1 MSDASSTVP
10 SSAKV
15 VIIGAGIVGNCLAG
29 HLARLGWTDMVLLD
43 KGPLPNPGGSTGH
56 ASNFIFPVDHNKE
69 MALLGVQ
76 SANQYRDVDRSVD
89 CGGIEVARTQERMD
103 ELQRRMTSA
112 TAWGVEA
119 KLLTPAEVKELVPFI
134 NDEIILGGFY
144 CPTVSVVDS
153 LDTGTLFRNEAIETT
168 GMQVFA
174 NTEVLDIETEDETAT
189 GRQRVTAVVTDK
201 GRIEA
206 EYVVI
211 ACGVWSNRIANMAGA
226 TIPLVPAVH
235 QMADVG
241 PMDVLVETN
250 NEIGYPIVRDMDTFC
265 YERQSAG
272 SMEVGSYAHR
282 PILHHPDE
290 IPSNDEAALSPTEM
304 PFTQDDFDPQMEQA
318 IELMEMLGDAEI
330 KYAINGLLSLTP
342 DAMPCLG
349 ECPDVDGLWSAAAVW
364 VKEGPGMAQVV
375 AEWMTYGYPRVI
387 DAHGADIARFYDHER
402 NDEHIWARASEHFN
416 KTYGIVHPAEQWESR
431 RNLQVSPL
439 FSRQEEAGAF
449 FFQARTWERPQWYES
464 NADLVER
471 YGIAEREV
479 EWDNR
484 WWSPITVGEHLNL
497 REHCGMVDLSAF
509 HLFDLEGP
517 GAVEFADYL
526 CVNKIGPVG
535 RATYTPWLTPDGG
548 FHSDLT
554 MQRVDDDCVN
564 VVTGVF
570 DGGRDLAWIKHYMP
584 KDGSVTVT
592 DRTLDYSTLG
602 LWGPKAPALLAELTD
617 ADLSHEGSPY
627 GGIVKVQLNVA
638 TDGGTQ
644 LIDAALFRISYV
656 GDSGWEIYVDWDDA
670 PKLWDAL
677 MHHGR
682 DAYGL
687 RPTGGGVYGSSGRI
701 EKGYRLQGAELESEY
716 NPLEAGLDR
725 PKVKSADFIGKE
737 AYLAAREAGDPEV
750 LMCCLTVDDDHD
762 SQGRRRFFQGGNE
775 PIMDLD
781 GNVIFDSHGRVS
793 RVTSA
798 TYGPSVGQQILMAYL
813 PRELAEPGT
822 KLQAMYWNERYPV
835 TVVGTDGP
843 FDPDNTRLKP

>member
-1 MSDASSTVP
+1 MSDTVP
-10 SSAKV
+10 SSAKC

-29 HLARLGWTDMVLLD
+29 HLARLGWTDLVLLD

-76 SANQYRDVDRSVD
+76 SANQYRDVERSVD
-89 CGGIEVARTQERMD
+89 SGGIEVARTQERMD
-103 ELQRRMTSA
+103 EFDRRMTSA
-112 TAWGVEA
+112 AAWGVEA
-119 KLLTPAEVKELVPFI
+119 KMLTPAEVKELVPFI
-134 NDEIILGGFY
+134 NDDVILGGFY

-153 LDTGTLFRNEAIETT
+153 LDTGTLFRNEAIEKA

-174 NTEVLDIETEDETAT
+174 NTEVLDVETEDEPAS
-189 GRQRVTAVVTDK
+189 GLRRVTAVVTDK

-241 PMDVLVETN
+241 PMDILAETN

-265 YERQSAG
+265 YERQSSG

-304 PFTQDDFDPQMEQA
+304 PFTQDDFDQQMEEA
-318 IELMEMLGDAEI
+318 IELMDMLGDAEI

-349 ECPDVDGLWSAAAVW
+349 ETAEVRNLWSAAAVW

-387 DAHGADIARFYDHER
+387 DAHGADIARFYDQER
-402 NDEHIWARASEHFN
+402 NDEHIWRRAEEHFN
-416 KTYGIVHPAEQWESR
+416 KTYGIVHPAEQWDGR

-439 FSRQEEAGAF
+439 FSRQEELGAF

-464 NADLVER
+464 NADLIER
-471 YGIAEREV
+471 YDIAQREV

-484 WWSPITVGEHLNL
+484 WWSPITVGEHLNM
-497 REHCGMVDLSAF
+497 RSNCGIVDLSAF
-509 HLFDLEGP
+509 QLFEIGGP

-526 CVNKIGPVG
+526 SVNKIGPVG

-554 MQRVDDDCVN
+554 MHRTGEETVL

-570 DGGRDLAWIKHYMP
+570 DGGRDLHWMRKYMP

-592 DRTLDYSTLG
+592 DRTLEMSTLG
-602 LWGPKAPALLAELTD
+602 LWGPKAPTVLAQLTD
-617 ADLSHEGSPY
+617 ADLSQEGSPY
-627 GGIVKVQLNVA
+627 GGLVNVA
-638 TDGGTQ
+638 LDCNGEQ
-644 LIDAALFRISYV
+644 IDATLFRISYV
-656 GDSGWEIYVDWDDA
+656 GDTGWEIYVAWDDA

-677 MHHGR
+677 MAAGSDQGIR
-682 DAYGL
+682 A
-687 RPTGGGVYGSSGRI
+687 TGGGVYGTSGRL

-716 NPLEAGLDR
+716 NPLEAGLAR

-737 AYLAAREAGDPEV
+737 AYLRARAAGEPEV
-750 LMCCLTVDDDHD
+750 HMCTLTVEDQTD
-762 SQGRRRFFQGGNE
+762 SQGRVRWMQGGNE
-775 PIMDLD
+775 PICDLD
-781 GNVIFDSHGRVS
+781 GNVLFDSHGRVS

-798 TYGPSVGQQILMAYL
+798 GYGPSVGKHLLMAYL
-813 PRELAEPGT
+813 PTEHAAPGT
-822 KLQAMYWNERYPV
+822 DLQVMYMNELFPV
-835 TVVGTDGP
+835 KVVGTGSA
-843 FDPDNTRLKP
+843 FDPDDTRLKS

>member
-1 MSDASSTVP
+1 MSDTVP
-10 SSAKV
+10 SSAKC

-29 HLARLGWTDMVLLD
+29 HLARLGWTDLVLLD

-76 SANQYRDVDRSVD
+76 SANQYRDVERSVD
-89 CGGIEVARTQERMD
+89 SGGIEVARTQERMD
-103 ELQRRMTSA
+103 EFDRRMTSA
-112 TAWGVEA
+112 AAWGVEA

-134 NDEIILGGFY
+134 NDDVILGGFY

-153 LDTGTLFRNEAIETT
+153 LDTGTLFRNVAVAKT

-174 NTEVLDIETEDETAT
+174 NTEVLDVETEDEPHT
-189 GRQRVTAVVTDK
+189 GLKRVTAVVTDK

-211 ACGVWSNRIANMAGA
+211 ACGVWSNRIANMADA

-241 PMDVLVETN
+241 PMDILAETN

-265 YERQSAG
+265 YERQSSG

-282 PILHHPDE
+282 PILHHPDD

-304 PFTQDDFDPQMEQA
+304 PFTQDDFDQQMEEA
-318 IELMEMLGDAEI
+318 IELMDMLGDAEI

-349 ECPDVDGLWSAAAVW
+349 ETAEVRNLWSAAAVW

-387 DAHGADIARFYDHER
+387 DAHGADIARFYDQER
-402 NDEHIWARASEHFN
+402 NDEHIWRRAEEHFN
-416 KTYGIVHPAEQWESR
+416 KTYGIVHPAEQWDGR

-439 FSRQEEAGAF
+439 FSRQEELGAF

-464 NADLVER
+464 NADLIER
-471 YGIAEREV
+471 YDIAQREV

-484 WWSPITVGEHLNL
+484 WWSPITVGEHLNM
-497 REHCGMVDLSAF
+497 RSNCGVVDLSAF
-509 HLFDLEGP
+509 QLFEISGP

-526 CVNKIGPVG
+526 SVNKIGPVG

-554 MQRVDDDCVN
+554 MHRTGEDTVL

-570 DGGRDLAWIKHYMP
+570 DGGRDLHWMRKYMP

-592 DRTLDYSTLG
+592 DRTLEMSTLG
-602 LWGPKAPALLAELTD
+602 LWGPKAPTVLGRLTD
-617 ADLSHEGSPY
+617 ADLSQEGSPY
-627 GGIVKVQLNVA
+627 GGLVNVQLNCN
-638 TDGGTQ
+638 GEQ
-644 LIDAALFRISYV
+644 IDATLFRISYV
-656 GDSGWEIYVDWDDA
+656 GDTGWEIYVAWDDA

-677 MHHGR
+677 MAAGSDQGIR
-682 DAYGL
+682 A
-687 RPTGGGVYGSSGRI
+687 TGGGVYGTSGRL

-716 NPLEAGLDR
+716 NPLEAGLAR

-737 AYLAAREAGDPEV
+737 AYLRARAAGEPEV
-750 LMCCLTVDDDHD
+750 HMCTLTVEDQTD
-762 SQGRRRFFQGGNE
+762 SQGRVRWMQGGNE
-775 PIMDLD
+775 PICDLD
-781 GNVIFDSHGRVS
+781 GNVLFDSHGRVS

-798 TYGPSVGQQILMAYL
+798 GYGPSVGKHLLMAYL
-813 PRELAEPGT
+813 PTAHAAPGT
-822 KLQAMYWNERYPV
+822 DLQVMYMNELFPV
-835 TVVGTDGP
+835 KVVGTGSA
-843 FDPDNTRLKP
+843 FDSDDTRLKS